1 MLSHAQVI
9 FLTQVTL
16 SFLLTLHS
24 LPIDSDGE
32 PVMTSH
38 MQWLEQ
44 RKQLESASDGDRR
57 IMLPGP
63 YDVLVGRGKFIQ
75 DHPGNFRYR
84 HVIENHML
92 RYEQSSK
99 RVEKT
104 NLTSEIVQVVKGY
117 GGRFLKQE
125 NGGWIEI
132 DDESAR
138 DKVSH
143 SFRNLRQSMGASSTK
158 SACAK
163 KVSIER
169 STGQNRD
176 SKKVRMTPSPRFD

>member
-1 MLSHAQVI
+1 MTNGFNCGFQQPE
-9 FLTQVTL
+9 LTGL
-16 SFLLTLHS
+16 K
-24 LPIDSDGE
+24 DE
-32 PVMTSH
+32 
-38 MQWLEQ
+38 
-44 RKQLESASDGDRR
+44 
-57 IMLPGP
+57 
-63 YDVLVGRGKFIQ
+63 
-75 DHPGNFRYR
+75 GN
-84 HVIENHML
+84 E
-92 RYEQSSK
+92 
-99 RVEKT
+99 T

-132 DDESAR
+132 DDEAAR